1 MNRSES
7 CTDGTEEWVRSFAVV
22 TCPANELMVQI
33 HDRMPVIVPP
43 EGYDRWLANVEPDP
57 RDMLAPYLPEPMTM

>member
-57 RDMLAPYLPEPMTM
+57 RDMLAPYPPEPMTM

>member
-1 MNRSES
+1 
-7 CTDGTEEWVRSFAVV
+7 
-22 TCPANELMVQI
+22 MVQI